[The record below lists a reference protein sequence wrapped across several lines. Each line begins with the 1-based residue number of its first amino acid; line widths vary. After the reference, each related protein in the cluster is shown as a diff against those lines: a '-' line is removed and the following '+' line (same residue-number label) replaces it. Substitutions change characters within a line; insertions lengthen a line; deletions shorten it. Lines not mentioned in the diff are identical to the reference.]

1 MYKAIAP
8 HWPGIVRD
16 YAERDVRIAPH
27 VVSEF
32 DRYLRCGILQH
43 GYAFSPIF
51 PTSILMKFIQNDK
64 FLMSLPRLTQ
74 NELAVCWIIPV

>member
-1 MYKAIAP
+1 MYKAIAR

-43 GYAFSPIF
+43 GYAF
-51 PTSILMKFIQNDK
+51 
-64 FLMSLPRLTQ
+64 
-74 NELAVCWIIPV
+74 